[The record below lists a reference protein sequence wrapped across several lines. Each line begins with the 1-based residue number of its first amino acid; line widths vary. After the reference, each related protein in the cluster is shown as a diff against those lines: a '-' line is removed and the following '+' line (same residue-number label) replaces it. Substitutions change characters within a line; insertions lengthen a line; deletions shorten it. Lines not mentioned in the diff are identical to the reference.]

1 MLIFV
6 LARSRIKSLEIKNTE
21 NKLTIIHSARMN
33 PNHLIRFIQN
43 IKRIM
48 ATMRPVMFASQ
59 MAEKDLSNHILC
71 ASLRVFPFLISSFI
85 LSKIKILASIAIP
98 IERTSH
104 AILASVRTIQNCF
117 NIASVITIYVKR
129 AIADM
134 RPDTL

>member
-1 MLIFV
+1 
-6 LARSRIKSLEIKNTE
+6 
-21 NKLTIIHSARMN
+21 
-33 PNHLIRFIQN
+33 
-43 IKRIM
+43 M

-71 ASLRVFPFLISSFI
+71 ASLRVFRFLISSFI